1 MVRMSSATF
10 LTCTQP
16 FRHLYYNP
24 QIDVKCKWVP
34 LDCIDDVDMF
44 AVRLA
49 CACSIFIYF

>member
-24 QIDVKCKWVP
+24 QIDVKCKWVL